1 MSFAPTRP
9 QAAAAPGFVTPR
21 AALFLA
27 ILGFVLLTLH
37 PFADLNAEAPSSA
50 ADGKDAPVYLLFAAF
65 AAVCVSWFR
74 SSDRPALQALRLPAY
89 FALGGW
95 VAVTS
100 LLSVDPSTSIKRAL
114 LMAMVAICAAA
125 APLLP
130 QNRRELTGL
139 LATAAALIIALSYF
153 GVLFL
158 PHLAIHQFGDTVEP
172 ELGGD
177 WRGIFAHK
185 NIASP
190 VFSILAFGGLFI
202 ARAGRPLAGLAIAA
216 ASLTFLMFTHGK
228 TSTGL
233 WAPALLVSLLAFPL
247 RANALWCALALGPLA
262 LLNAIGFGSKV
273 VPAFAQLAQSLPL
286 DSTFTGRGDIWAY
299 AAQRIGDRPIAGYG
313 VGAFWDNSGLKFN
326 FEGGWLASAAHAHN
340 GYAETALAM
349 GLVGVA
355 LAIWALV
362 IQPMLD
368 LRTAVRRGA
377 DPAMT
382 CFCAQV
388 WMFGLWLSTLETFLF
403 DRANPVWF
411 LFLFAVFG
419 LRYLAS
425 FRVAP

>member
-1 MSFAPTRP
+1 MSFAPSRSHSP
-9 QAAAAPGFVTPR
+9 MSLASLSPR
-21 AALFLA
+21 AGLFLA
-27 ILGFVLLTLH
+27 IFGFVLLTLH
-37 PFADLNAEAPSSA
+37 PFADLNGESPSSA
-50 ADGKDAPVYLLFAAF
+50 ADGKDAPVYILFAAF

-74 SSDRPALQALRLPAY
+74 STDRPALQALRQPAY

-100 LLSVDPSTSIKRAL
+100 LLSVDPSTSIKRAI
-114 LMAMVAICAAA
+114 LMALVAICAAA

-130 QNRRELTGL
+130 GGRRELIGL
-139 LATAAALIIALSYF
+139 LAAAAAFIIALSYF
-153 GVLFL
+153 GVMFL

-177 WRGIFAHK
+177 WRGVFSHK
-185 NIASP
+185 NVASP

-202 ARAGRPLAGLAIAA
+202 ARAGRPLVGVAVAA
-216 ASLTFLMFTHGK
+216 ASLIFLLFTHGK

-233 WAPALLVSLLAFPL
+233 WVPALLVSLLAFPM
-247 RANALWCALALGPLA
+247 RANALWCAMALTPLL
-262 LLNAIGFGSKV
+262 LLNAVGFGSKV
-273 VPAFAQLAQSLPL
+273 FPLFAQWAQALPL
-286 DSTFTGRGDIWAY
+286 DATFTGRGDIWAY

-349 GLVGVA
+349 GVVGVA
-355 LAIWALV
+355 LVVWALV
-362 IQPMLD
+362 IQPMRD
-368 LRTAVRRGA
+368 LRAAVRRGA

-382 CFCAQV
+382 SFCVQV

-411 LFLFAVFG
+411 LFLFSVFG

-425 FRVAP
+425 FRIAP